1 MCHFQRAFQ
10 EFVDLFQ
17 WNLFQYAFAV
27 QVKWSMY
34 YSTLKPINNTFLKYG
49 TDCLKKKKKKSVS
62 FQKEFPI
69 LKASLVIQ
77 MVKNTPTMQET
88 QLQSRVQEDPW
99 RRDWLPTPVFLL
111 GEFHGQRSLVAYS
124 PQGRR
129 VRDNWVTN
137 TFTFTLSPYF
147 ETQTLPNFRFQLI
160 TESWLLSICFLVS

>member
-1 MCHFQRAFQ
+1 MLLQYKLSGLCIIVH
-10 EFVDLFQ
+10 
-17 WNLFQYAFAV
+17 WNLSIIHSSNMGQIV
-27 QVKWSMY
+27 S
-34 YSTLKPINNTFLKYG
+34 
-49 TDCLKKKKKKSVS
+49 KKKKSVS

-77 MVKNTPTMQET
+77 MVKNMPTMQET

-129 VRDNWVTN
+129 VRYNWVTN
-137 TFTFTLSPYF
+137 TLTFTLSPYF
-147 ETQTLPNFRFQLI
+147 ETQTLPNFRLQLI
-160 TESWLLSICFLVS
+160 TESWLLSICLLVS

>member
-1 MCHFQRAFQ
+1 
-10 EFVDLFQ
+10 
-17 WNLFQYAFAV
+17 
-27 QVKWSMY
+27 MY

-49 TDCLKKKKKKSVS
+49 TDCLKKKKKSVS

-129 VRDNWVTN
+129 VRDN
-137 TFTFTLSPYF
+137 
-147 ETQTLPNFRFQLI
+147 
-160 TESWLLSICFLVS
+160 

>member
-1 MCHFQRAFQ
+1 MGQI
-10 EFVDLFQ
+10 V
-17 WNLFQYAFAV
+17 
-27 QVKWSMY
+27 S
-34 YSTLKPINNTFLKYG
+34 
-49 TDCLKKKKKKSVS
+49 KKKKKSVS

-129 VRDNWVTN
+129 VRDN
-137 TFTFTLSPYF
+137 
-147 ETQTLPNFRFQLI
+147 
-160 TESWLLSICFLVS
+160 